1 MLKNKFNYMM
11 FKIKH
16 LYFKIKIKIMNIL
29 KKLRKPQFGI
39 FLSFLVLFVSC
50 NNSSGVND
58 VKADIVL
65 KMGETYTSY
74 NEGDDYFTV
83 INDFGEESLFL
94 FENLDRIANITQN
107 QEKNSEY
114 NLQIEFDNTESL
126 VSLNNISQLSNNS
139 VSMDV
144 VFNNNNT
151 FYESSVVLDTD
162 ITVEQFVSSLI
173 GEYDLGNIDAIVS
186 SRCPWCIVVVVVAAI
201 AACENAQSAC
211 TPCNG
216 NLQVTACGCSCTV
229 PTP

>member
-1 MLKNKFNYMM
+1 
-11 FKIKH
+11 
-16 LYFKIKIKIMNIL
+16 
-29 KKLRKPQFGI
+29 
-39 FLSFLVLFVSC
+39 
-50 NNSSGVND
+50 
-58 VKADIVL
+58 
-65 KMGETYTSY
+65 MGETYTSY

-107 QEKNSEY
+107 QERNSEY
-114 NLQIEFDNTESL
+114 NLLIQFDNTEST

-139 VSMDV
+139 VSMDI

-186 SRCPWCIVVVVVAAI
+186 SRCPWCIVVVVVAVI
-201 AACENAQSAC
+201 AACENAQNAC

-216 NLQVTACGCSCTV
+216 NLQVEPCGCSCTV
-229 PTP
+229 PQT